1 MTVGAGAFSFAN
13 IKYSMDKSLE
23 TLLWG
28 HGVTAK
34 GKVFCH
40 SVREGKKIQD
50 SIKIFKVERCLWYF
64 IIKLYLV

>member
-1 MTVGAGAFSFAN
+1 MTVGTGAFSFAN

-40 SVREGKKIQD
+40 SVREGNKQ
-50 SIKIFKVERCLWYF
+50 FN
-64 IIKLYLV
+64 

>member
-1 MTVGAGAFSFAN
+1 MTVGTGAFSFAN

-34 GKVFCH
+34 GKVFGH
-40 SVREGKKIQD
+40 SVREIND
-50 SIKIFKVERCLWYF
+50 SINIFRVERCLWYS
-64 IIKLYLV
+64 ILKLYLA